1 LNLAIIPARGGS
13 KRIPGKNIRRF
24 CEQPLI
30 AYSIIAAKN
39 SGLFEKVIV
48 STDSEE
54 VASIAREYGADVPFM
69 RPEHLSNDVIGTRP
83 VTNHA
88 IDYCREHFFEPE
100 YCCCIYAT
108 APFLQA
114 QYLEQ
119 GLQAL
124 KAQPEKHFAFSVT
137 SFPFPVQRAI
147 KLINGSVEAMY
158 PADIWKRS
166 QDLEE
171 AYHDAG
177 QFYWGSTAGYLSEQA
192 IFSEASIPVVL
203 PRHLVQDI
211 DTQEDWVRAEL
222 MYKAYLGGT
231 SGDNQAKHDESRHD
245 ESQHNE
251 STLPAS
257 RQTSST
263 AQKSALS
270 KEIGE

>member
-1 LNLAIIPARGGS
+1 MNLAIIPARGGS
-13 KRIPGKNIRRF
+13 KRIPGKNIREF

-30 AYSIIAAKN
+30 AYSINAAKN
-39 SGLFEKVIV
+39 SGLFEKVMV

-54 VASIAREYGADVPFM
+54 VANIAREYGADVPFI

-88 IDYCREHFFEPE
+88 IEYCREHYFDPE

-108 APFLQA
+108 APFLQT

-124 KAQPEKHFAFSVT
+124 KAQPEKRFAFSVT

-147 KLINGSVEAMY
+147 KLTNGSVEAMY

-177 QFYWGSTAGYLSEQA
+177 QFYWGSTAGYLSELA

-222 MYKAYLGGT
+222 MYKAYLGSN
-231 SGDNQAKHDESRHD
+231 SGANQGES
-245 ESQHNE
+245 
-251 STLPAS
+251 AS
-257 RQTSST
+257 PIHRQTAAAS
-263 AQKSALS
+263 QKSALS